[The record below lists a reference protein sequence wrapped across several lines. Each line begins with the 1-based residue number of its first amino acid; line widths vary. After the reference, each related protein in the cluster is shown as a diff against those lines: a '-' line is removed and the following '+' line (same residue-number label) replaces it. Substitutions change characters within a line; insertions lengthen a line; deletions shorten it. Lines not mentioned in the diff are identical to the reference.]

1 MKSSKRLLIGLLSVG
16 AAAIIAAT
24 TVRAAEQKIAV
35 DELPEAVRN
44 ALNEIVGD
52 GTIGEVEREKEGG
65 QVVYEVEATIDG
77 KKVELEF
84 SATGELLETESADD
98 DDDGDDDGE
107 SEETIALKD
116 LPAAVQ
122 TALSNSIPGVNVDEV
137 IREVENGHVYYE
149 VEYDANGA
157 EHSIKLTEAG
167 DTVEIESE
175 VSSATLPAGVTAFL
189 QSRYEG
195 ATIEEAQFVTLQFY
209 EVELKSGNRDIEVLV
224 LANGQVIE
232 VEDDGDDD

>member
-1 MKSSKRLLIGLLSVG
+1 MKSSNRWLIGLFSVG
-16 AAAIIAAT
+16 AAAIIAVT
-24 TVRAAEQKIAV
+24 TVRAAEQKITV

-52 GTIGEVEREKEGG
+52 GTIGEIEREEEDG
-65 QVVYEVEATIDG
+65 QVVYEAEATIDG

-84 SATGELLETESADD
+84 SATGQLLETESADD
-98 DDDGDDDGE
+98 DGDDDGD

-116 LPAAVQ
+116 LPTAVQ
-122 TALSNSIPGVNVDEV
+122 TALSNAIPGVKVDEV
-137 IREVENGHVYYE
+137 TREVENGHVYYE
-149 VEYDANGA
+149 VEYETNGA
-157 EHSIKLTEAG
+157 EHSIELTEAG
-167 DTVEIESE
+167 DLVETESE
-175 VSSATLPAGVTAFL
+175 VSSAALPAGVAAFL

-209 EVELKSGNRDIEVLV
+209 EIELKSGGRDIEVLV
-224 LANGQVIE
+224 LANGQEIE

>member
-1 MKSSKRLLIGLLSVG
+1 MTRTRRGVIGLLSVG
-16 AAAIIAAT
+16 AAAIIAVT
-24 TVRAAEQKIAV
+24 TVRAAEQKIIV

-52 GTIGEVEREKEGG
+52 GTIGEIEREDEDG
-65 QVVYEVEATIDG
+65 QVVYEAEATIDG

-84 SATGELLETESADD
+84 SATGQLLETESAD

-107 SEETIALKD
+107 SEETVQLKD

-122 TALSNSIPGVNVDEV
+122 TALSNAIPGVKVDDV
-137 IREVENGHVYYE
+137 TREVENGHVYYE

-157 EHSIKLTEAG
+157 EHSIKLTESG

-175 VSSATLPAGVTAFL
+175 ISGAALPAGVTAFL

-209 EVELKSGNRDIEVLV
+209 EIELESGDRDIEVLV